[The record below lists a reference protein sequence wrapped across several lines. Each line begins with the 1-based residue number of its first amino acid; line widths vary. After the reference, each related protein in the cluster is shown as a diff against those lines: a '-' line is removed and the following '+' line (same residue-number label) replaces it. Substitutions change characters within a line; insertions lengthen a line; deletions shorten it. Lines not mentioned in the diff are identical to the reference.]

1 MGSARSVGL
10 LAVATAIGLLG
21 ASRMRALVTPA
32 ASTFAAARVPIVV
45 ELFTSEGCSSCPP
58 ADTLL
63 ERLLDTQP
71 LAGAQVIG
79 LGEHVDYWDR
89 LGWKDRFSS
98 AALTKRQQVYG
109 ARFNTED
116 IYTPQMV
123 VDGRTEL
130 VGSDASAARR
140 ALERAAG
147 TPHGSVQIVAHDID
161 KAVTPGRSVLDVSV
175 TTSDLPKI
183 SGGDRADVVIAVTE
197 DHLRSE
203 VTRGENHGR
212 VLTHAAVVRYLTTIG
227 EAPSGTAST
236 ARAEVPIA
244 PDWQRAQLKVVAFVQ
259 ERRGRAIVAS
269 AVLPVDRR

>member
-1 MGSARSVGL
+1 MGIARTTGL
-10 LAVATAIGLLG
+10 LAVATVIGLLG
-21 ASRMRALVTPA
+21 AARMRLLAAPA
-32 ASTFAAARVPIVV
+32 GPTAAGARVPIVV

-63 ERLLDTQP
+63 QQLIDTQP
-71 LAGAQVIG
+71 LAGAQIIG

-98 AALTKRQQVYG
+98 AALTNRQQVYG
-109 ARFNTED
+109 ARFTTDD

-123 VDGRTEL
+123 VDGRTAL
-130 VGSDASAARR
+130 VGSDAGAARR
-140 ALERAAG
+140 ALERAAN
-147 TPHGSVQIVAHDID
+147 TPHGSVQIVAHDVD
-161 KAVTPGRSVLDVSV
+161 KAAAPGRSALDVSV

-227 EAPSGTAST
+227 DAAGGAAST

-244 PDWQRAQLKVVAFVQ
+244 ADWQRAQLKVVAFVQ
-259 ERRGRAIVAS
+259 ERRGRAILAS